1 MRIIVRKEIPHVR
14 AQLRITDMDG
24 NRYTA
29 IATNQ
34 EEGQLATWEVR
45 HRLRAR
51 CEDRI
56 RNAKDTGL
64 SNLPLKVLAG
74 NETWCHLVMLATEIM
89 AWTQMVEFT
98 GTKVRRW
105 ELNKI

>member
-1 MRIIVRKEIPHVR
+1 MLDLKSWPAGMRVIVRKEIPHVG
-14 AQLRITDMDG
+14 AQLRITDVDG

-34 EEGQLATWEVR
+34 EKGQLAALEVR

-64 SNLPLKVLAG
+64 ANLPFFIFSPVHYRGADLRFCVLDG
-74 NETWCHLVMLATEIM
+74 VFDGPLSM
-89 AWTQMVEFT
+89 A
-98 GTKVRRW
+98 
-105 ELNKI
+105 